1 MNVLYDLYF
10 ISHFF
15 SALTSIAIVI
25 PTFRIFLH
33 TKIRMILLM
42 TVLGITWGTVH
53 IVTVLPY
60 FTNILSTN
68 IVSALFSVGTMVVI
82 CLLVIFMDIFDG
94 KLSFRK
100 NILVF
105 SGLSGVV
112 FLVLAGLMN
121 KSPEIYAL
129 KVTIPETS
137 FELFLFS
144 PLITIIIF
152 FTAFVGGIWIF
163 LTINNSLQ
171 LAIDIRQVNQLKLMR
186 LGLLFLVFTSLCF
199 TWCNVWLS

>member
-1 MNVLYDLYF
+1 
-10 ISHFF
+10 
-15 SALTSIAIVI
+15 
-25 PTFRIFLH
+25 
-33 TKIRMILLM
+33 M
-42 TVLGITWGTVH
+42 TVLGITWGIVH

-60 FTNILSTN
+60 FSNILSTN

-144 PLITIIIF
+144 PLITMIIF